1 MAVKSPF
8 LDDGNQSNRPEDDF
22 FLLNVSFVKEV
33 LPKNFAEQFV
43 AQYEKVIENK
53 GPNEYFTDL
62 LKKHNLE
69 HLLKKDNLITQA
81 L

>member
-53 GPNEYFTDL
+53 GPNEYLTDL
-62 LKKHNLE
+62 FKKHNLE